1 MMFRIPLTLAYS
13 MHGECGE
20 HGTQKDSAQSSKTRS
35 KIMENISSYDNV
47 GIGTD
52 SWYELLRIFKRV
64 YNL

>member
-1 MMFRIPLTLAYS
+1 